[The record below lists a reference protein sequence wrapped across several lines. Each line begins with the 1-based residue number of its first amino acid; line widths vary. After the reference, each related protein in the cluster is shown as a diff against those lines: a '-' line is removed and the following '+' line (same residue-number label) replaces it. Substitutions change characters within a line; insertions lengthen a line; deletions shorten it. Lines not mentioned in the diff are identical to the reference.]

1 MSITKLFDI
10 ANLFNLIGSDG
21 MKHIILSAILTVVG
35 KLLLPLWVVCPLV
48 FAIGIVKEI
57 YDKVSGKGC
66 AEWKDIICDIIGIII
81 GAL

>member
-1 MSITKLFDI
+1 MNRLNKLFD
-10 ANLFNLIGSDG
+10 LIGFDG
-21 MKHIILSAILTVVG
+21 CKHIILSAILTVVG

-48 FAIGIVKEI
+48 FAIGIAKEI

-66 AEWKDIICDIIGIII
+66 AENKDMVCDVIGIII

>member
-1 MSITKLFDI
+1 MNRYN
-10 ANLFNLIGSDG
+10 NLFNLIGYDG
-21 MKHIILSAILTVVG
+21 CKHIILSAILTVVG

-66 AEWKDIICDIIGIII
+66 AENKDMVCDIIGIII

>member
-1 MSITKLFDI
+1 MNRHN
-10 ANLFNLIGSDG
+10 NLFTLIGYDG
-21 MKHIILSAILTVVG
+21 YKHIILSDILTVVG

-48 FAIGIVKEI
+48 FAIGIFKEI

-66 AEWKDIICDIIGIII
+66 AENKDMVCDIIGIII